1 MIKLTILI
9 KFCQINVKMLIIKSV
24 IIYLIIHLKNNMKLK
39 MISRNRRWADK
50 TVTANL
56 MERQASI
63 ARKPIRIA

>member
-1 MIKLTILI
+1 
-9 KFCQINVKMLIIKSV
+9 MLIIKSV